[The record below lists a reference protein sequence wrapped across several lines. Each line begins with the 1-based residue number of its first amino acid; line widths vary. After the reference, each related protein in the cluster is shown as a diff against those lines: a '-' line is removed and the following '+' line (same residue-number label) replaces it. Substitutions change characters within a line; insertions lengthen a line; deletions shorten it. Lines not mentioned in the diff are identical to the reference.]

1 MRGGVRI
8 GSIWGVPLY
17 VDLGAFFLFGLFT
30 WVSTAVYNEISPQ
43 LALPFG
49 IATGF
54 ALSFSILLHELAHT
68 YVAKSQG
75 IEVKLVALSL
85 LGGFTEMD
93 QEYQTPWSAFAVSI
107 IGPLVSLAFG
117 LAMLAIAS
125 GLGLPAISDLLGSS
139 PRPLQETV
147 IASWGGVR
155 ILSALLC
162 GEIGRLNLV
171 WGVFNLLPFFPL
183 DGGQVLRSILWKLSG
198 DRLKS
203 SLWSAQVG
211 QVCGWAIILWGLYL
225 FFRVGSFNSIWLM
238 LIGWMIA
245 STAGAKMQLIAVQQ
259 ALLEITCEAAMTRD
273 FRIVDGQLS
282 LREFADR
289 YLLSNPKEALYFA
302 SVDGRDRGLIQV
314 EKLQQVDRRLW
325 EQETVLRLVKP
336 IDELDSADLRQS
348 LAEIIH
354 TLETKQLRFLTVLS
368 PVGSIAGVIDR
379 ADVLQALA
387 RKLQWRIPEAFLQE
401 IKQQAKFPPEFRLG
415 EISAQVV
422 AMQTKRDRAC
432 TKP

>member
-8 GSIWGVPLY
+8 GSVWGVPLY

-30 WVSTAVYNEISPQ
+30 WVSTTAYGAISQQ

-68 YVAKSQG
+68 HVARSQG

-93 QEYQTPWSAFAVSI
+93 QEYQNPWSAFAVSI

-125 GLGLPAISDLLGSS
+125 KLDLPAINNLLSS
-139 PRPLQETV
+139 SRSQLPENV
-147 IASWGGVR
+147 IESWGALR
-155 ILSALLC
+155 ILSALMC

-171 WGVFNLLPFFPL
+171 WGIFNLLPFFPL
-183 DGGQVLRSILWKLSG
+183 DGGQVLRAILWKLSG

-203 SLWSAQVG
+203 SIWSAQVG
-211 QVCGWAIILWGLYL
+211 QVCGLTLIFFGIYVL
-225 FFRVGSFNSIWLM
+225 FSAGTFNSIWLM
-238 LIGWMIA
+238 LIGWMI
-245 STAGAKMQLIAVQQ
+245 SSSAGAKMQLTAIQQ
-259 ALLEITCEAAMTRD
+259 ALLQITCESAMTRD
-273 FRIVDGQLS
+273 FRIVDGNLS

-289 YLLSNPKEALYFA
+289 YLLNDPKESLYFA
-302 SVDGRDRGLIQV
+302 SVDGRDRGKIQV
-314 EKLQQVDRRLW
+314 DKLQQVDRKLW

-336 IDELDSADLRQS
+336 IAELETAGLRQS

-354 TLETKQLRFLTVLS
+354 TLETKQIRSLTVLS

-379 ADVLQALA
+379 ADALQALA
-387 RKLQWRIPEAFLQE
+387 RKLQWRIPESFLQE
-401 IKQQAKFPPEFRLG
+401 IKRQGKFPPELRLG

-422 AMQTKRDRAC
+422 AMQSQQGKNA
-432 TKP
+432 